1 MLGRGFRRLLANVV
15 IVPDTRTKYVYITD
29 VKRLEIKFKNIYRK
43 EKEREQK
50 VTLQFLFKKIE
61 YIEGELLIKFCSIL
75 FDGEK

>member
-1 MLGRGFRRLLANVV
+1 MSGRGFRRLLANVV

-50 VTLQFLFKKIE
+50 VTLQLLFKKIE

>member
-29 VKRLEIKFKNIYRK
+29 VKRIEIKFKNIYRK

-50 VTLQFLFKKIE
+50 VTLQLLFKKIE

>member
-50 VTLQFLFKKIE
+50 VTLQLLFKKIE